1 MKDDPIFRN
10 PNPINVTFYDM
21 KKLDQVNPVIRKLA
35 AQVKASKLTE
45 QELNQK
51 LLDNFEADT
60 LQARLDKLKY
70 GSPDDNDDDD
80 DNKKGRGERREG
92 QQRGEGH

>member
-1 MKDDPIFRN
+1 
-10 PNPINVTFYDM
+10 M
-21 KKLDQVNPVIRKLA
+21 KKFDQVNPVIEKLP
-35 AQVKASKLTE
+35 AQVKACKLTE

-60 LQARLDKLKY
+60 LQAILDELKY

-80 DNKKGRGERREG
+80 DNKKGPGRGGNREGHERREG
-92 QQRGEGH
+92 H